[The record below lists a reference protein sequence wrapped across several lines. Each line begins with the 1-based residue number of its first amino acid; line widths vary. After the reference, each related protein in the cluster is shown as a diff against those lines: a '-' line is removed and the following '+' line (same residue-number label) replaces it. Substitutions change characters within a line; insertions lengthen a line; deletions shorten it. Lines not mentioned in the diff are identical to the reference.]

1 MHVRNPED
9 LTELIC
15 PSERFSRFSL
25 SISSDIVSPS
35 EKSVDLVCLFRLVL
49 WKKEN
54 FSLLVP
60 DGAYLG
66 PNEVI
71 PEGLYVCPSQPKG
84 LEYGNATWRE
94 APTKKKKKK
103 EQSNIT
109 SIHKRS
115 NSD

>member
-66 PNEVI
+66 PNGVS
-71 PEGLYVCPSQPKG
+71 PEGLYVCPNRPKG
-84 LEYGNATWRE
+84 L
-94 APTKKKKKK
+94 
-103 EQSNIT
+103 
-109 SIHKRS
+109 
-115 NSD
+115 